1 MSDLNIAANI
11 AKQLKDIGITAA
23 PTPAE
28 YDALDLGITSRGLK
42 RQYGTYDIAMKEV
55 MKFVNADSVE
65 ITEEEW
71 EEGITDWQQD
81 MNDEADI

>member
-1 MSDLNIAANI
+1 MSDLTIAANI

-42 RQYGTYDIAMKEV
+42 RQYGTYDSAMKEV

-65 ITEEEW
+65 ITEEAV
-71 EEGITDWQQD
+71 GS
-81 MNDEADI
+81 

>member
-1 MSDLNIAANI
+1 MSNLNIAADV

-28 YDALDLGITSRGLK
+28 FDALNLGVTSSGLK
-42 RQYGTYDIAMKEV
+42 REYGTYDNGIKEV
-55 MKFVNADSVE
+55 MKLIGTDVV
-65 ITEEEW
+65 EEW
-71 EEGITDWQQD
+71 EEDTTDWQQD

>member
-1 MSDLNIAANI
+1 MSNLNIAADV

-28 YDALDLGITSRGLK
+28 FDALNLGVTSSGLK
-42 RQYGTYDIAMKEV
+42 REYGTYDNGIKEV
-55 MKFVNADSVE
+55 MKLISTDVA
-65 ITEEEW
+65 EEW
-71 EEGITDWQQD
+71 EEDTTDWQQD

>member
-1 MSDLNIAANI
+1 MSNLNIAADV

-28 YDALDLGITSRGLK
+28 YDALNLGITSRGLK
-42 RQYGTYDIAMKEV
+42 RQYGTYDIGIKEV
-55 MKFVNADSVE
+55 MKLVNADVAE

>member
-1 MSDLNIAANI
+1 MNDLNIAADV
-11 AKQLKDIGITAA
+11 AKKLKDIGITAA

-28 YDALDLGITSRGLK
+28 FDALNLGITSRGLK
-42 RQYGTYDIAMKEV
+42 RQYGTYDNGIKEV
-55 MKFVNADSVE
+55 MKLASV
-65 ITEEEW
+65 IDEEEW